1 MRKDLLSAAVAAFL
15 LLSGDA
21 FARQNAQ
28 GQPSQNQAQQSQ
40 QSQQAPPSSAPAPAS
55 PASAPVAAQA
65 PSSQSTVVSPPPH
78 EDSLVAA
85 ARKAR
90 EQKKDQA
97 GAKPPRVFNN
107 DNIPTTGGVS
117 AVGQN
122 PAAADGTDAA
132 AGAPAPAAGISA
144 GADEKAWRKRFADL
158 HKKLE
163 QDQTELDIM
172 QRELGVL
179 DVQNYSDPVKGLQQG
194 YSRSDINE
202 KTDKIETKKKT
213 IEADQQAIADAEDEL
228 QKAGGDPGWAR

>member
-1 MRKDLLSAAVAAFL
+1 MRKDLLSAVVAAFL

-40 QSQQAPPSSAPAPAS
+40 QSQQAAPANTQSAAPAPAAPPQS
-55 PASAPVAAQA
+55 ASA
-65 PSSQSTVVSPPPH
+65 QSTVVSPPPP

-85 ARKAR
+85 ARRAR

-122 PAAADGTDAA
+122 AAAGTADGSDAAPGAPPAAA
-132 AGAPAPAAGISA
+132 APSGSGEA
-144 GADEKAWRKRFADL
+144 EWRGRFAKL

-163 QDQTELDIM
+163 QDQAELDVM

-179 DVQNYSDPVKGLQQG
+179 DVQNYSDPVKAMQQG
-194 YSRSDINE
+194 YSRSDIND
-202 KTDKIETKKKT
+202 KTDKIEAKKKV
-213 IEADQQAIADAEDEL
+213 IEADQQAIADAEDDL
-228 QKAGGDPGWAR
+228 HKAGGDPGWAR

>member
-1 MRKDLLSAAVAAFL
+1 MHKDLLSAAVAAFL

-40 QSQQAPPSSAPAPAS
+40 QSQQAPPSSAS
-55 PASAPVAAQA
+55 QASAPAAAPA

-107 DNIPTTGGVS
+107 DNIPTAGGVS

-122 PAAADGTDAA
+122 PPETDGTDAA
-132 AGAPAPAAGISA
+132 TGAAAAPAPAAGTSA
-144 GADEKAWRKRFADL
+144 GSDEKTWRKRFADL
-158 HKKLE
+158 RRCLLE
-163 QDQTELDIM
+163 VRVGENSHGGATWHHFARM
-172 QRELGVL
+172 T
-179 DVQNYSDPVKGLQQG
+179 
-194 YSRSDINE
+194 SRATRCPSR
-202 KTDKIETKKKT
+202 
-213 IEADQQAIADAEDEL
+213 ASPSA
-228 QKAGGDPGWAR
+228 ARSAAARRRGS